1 MMGFLLSGVGIW
13 ASMDPK
19 HLVPRF
25 WDDGV
30 VGLSFSVS
38 SCSFVV
44 LPSYLSASSSV
55 AQFGTWLYSKLI
67 RRPEK

>member
-1 MMGFLLSGVGIW
+1 MES
-13 ASMDPK
+13 K

-25 WDDGV
+25 WDDGG
-30 VGLSFSVS
+30 VGLSLSAS
-38 SCSFVV
+38 SYSFVV
-44 LPSYLSASSSV
+44 LPSYLSAFSSV